1 LRSRKAN
8 ANCNI
13 RGLDEATSV
22 CFTTVQKSLVA
33 ERQTYNALIEDA
45 QMLMHLERGDTLFFE
60 DLWREWRAIER
71 QVERLGFGERYV
83 VAERKSK
90 KSGTKVYPLEPAY

>member
-1 LRSRKAN
+1 
-8 ANCNI
+8 
-13 RGLDEATSV
+13 
-22 CFTTVQKSLVA
+22 
-33 ERQTYNALIEDA
+33 
-45 QMLMHLERGDTLFFE
+45 MLMHLERGDTLFFE